1 MTRLRQGRGAWRPDF
16 QRWLG
21 GPPQR
26 TARAR
31 QAGFWTGVG
40 RIFKLAL
47 GQMVRSRRTL
57 FVALIVGGPVLL
69 AVAGRMAV
77 NASVSVTVN
86 GGRLGGADMFD
97 TILWLLF
104 LRFAVPVL
112 GVWYGTSL
120 IADEVD
126 EKTITYL
133 FVRPIRRGAVIVG
146 KYLAYLACTSVVVL
160 AAAASVY
167 AAVVAQSPL
176 PESINIARHLA
187 VLALGLAAYGAL
199 FAFMGAS
206 LKRPLVIGLIFAFG
220 WEQVALLVPGYLQRF
235 TLAYHLEAVFR
246 QTVGATT
253 SLVWLVAITTG
264 CLLLATRAVERREYV
279 LEQ

>member
-1 MTRLRQGRGAWRPDF
+1 MTR
-16 QRWLG
+16 
-21 GPPQR
+21 
-26 TARAR
+26 
-31 QAGFWTGVG
+31 FWIGVG
-40 RIFKLAL
+40 RIFPLAL

-69 AVAGRMAV
+69 AIAGRMAG

-97 TILWLLF
+97 TILRLLF

-146 KYLAYLACTSVVVL
+146 KYLAYLACTSIVVL

-167 AAVVAQSPL
+167 TAVVARSPL
-176 PESINIARHLA
+176 PESINLARYLG

-199 FAFMGAS
+199 FAFMGTS

-246 QTVGATT
+246 QTAGATT